1 MNINFFLSNTGS
13 SIDNGLSIDLISIV
27 ISIGALVVSIYAI
40 CTQKKGIVFKH
51 RLEIYSKVNSIIQ
64 KCDSILKRCPGK
76 REKEQKQ
83 GIASILFD
91 SKSDELS
98 IAYQYITNESILN
111 IQEAK
116 KENFHL
122 ENKYFEVYFSKY
134 YGDSLCQECQIF
146 YSKEIC
152 SHVQKLYS
160 EYNKLLGTFLFKNK
174 ESLEQTY
181 EEIKSILKEFQ
192 QNKILEKM
200 KKKLPV

>member
-1 MNINFFLSNTGS
+1 MNINFILSNTGS
-13 SIDNGLSIDLISIV
+13 SIDLISIV

-64 KCDSILKRCPGK
+64 KCDSILKGCPGK
-76 REKEQKQ
+76 CEKEQKQ
-83 GIASILFD
+83 CIASILFD
-91 SKSDELS
+91 SKADELD
-98 IAYQYITNESILN
+98 IAYQYIDKSIEN
-111 IQEAK
+111 TKEAQ
-116 KENFHL
+116 KETFLL

-134 YGDSLCQECQIF
+134 YGDSLYQECQIF

-160 EYNKLLGTFLFKNK
+160 EYNKLLGGFLFRNK